1 MRQIFSF
8 LMVVVLCVCTA
19 CADDF
24 TTTDVTSLPA
34 KAQQYLKHFDS
45 PVAYIEVYNYGVF
58 GKNYDVKLKDGS
70 EIDFDKKGEW
80 KSIDTNL
87 KPVPATFVHK
97 SIADYVKKNYPD
109 TFVSKIERDSRGYD
123 VELSNHMDLKFDTNG
138 NFVRFDD

>member
-8 LMVVVLCVCTA
+8 LMVVVLCVCSA

-24 TTTDVTSLPA
+24 TTTDVSSLPA
-34 KAQQYLKHFDS
+34 KAKQCLKYFDS
-45 PVAYIEVYNYGVF
+45 PVAYIEVDNDGVF

>member
-1 MRQIFSF
+1 MKIGDKIKIT
-8 LMVVVLCVCTA
+8 LMVNQEEVLTIQKYEVPC
-19 CADDF
+19 F
-24 TTTDVTSLPA
+24 N
-34 KAQQYLKHFDS
+34 YLDHF
-45 PVAYIEVYNYGVF
+45 V
-58 GKNYDVKLKDGS
+58 GK
-70 EIDFDKKGEW
+70 IDFDKKGEW

-87 KPVPATFVHK
+87 KSVPATFVHK

>member
-1 MRQIFSF
+1 
-8 LMVVVLCVCTA
+8 MVVVVCVCTE

-45 PVAYIEVYNYGVF
+45 PVAYIEVDNDGVF

-87 KPVPATFVHK
+87 KSVTATFVHK
-97 SIADYVKKNYPD
+97 SIADYVKKNYPY

>member
-45 PVAYIEVYNYGVF
+45 PVACIEVDNDGVF
-58 GKNYDVKLKDGS
+58 GKTYDVKLRDGS
-70 EIDFDKKGEW
+70 EIDFDKKGDW

-97 SIADYVKKNYPD
+97 SIAGYVKKNYPD

>member
-8 LMVVVLCVCTA
+8 LMVVVLCVCSA

-24 TTTDVTSLPA
+24 TTTDVSSLPA
-34 KAQQYLKHFDS
+34 KAQQCLKYFDS
-45 PVAYIEVYNYGVF
+45 PVAYIEVDNDGVF
-58 GKNYDVKLKDGS
+58 GKTYDVKLKDGS

-80 KSIDTNL
+80 KSIDTNH
-87 KPVPATFVHK
+87 KPVPAAFVHK
-97 SIADYVKKNYPD
+97 SIGDYVKKNYPD
-109 TFVSKIERDSRGYD
+109 TFISKIERDSIGYD

>member
-45 PVAYIEVYNYGVF
+45 PVAYIEVDNDGVF

-97 SIADYVKKNYPD
+97 SIAAYVKKNYPD
-109 TFVSKIERDSRGYD
+109 TFVSKIERDSRGCD

>member
-8 LMVVVLCVCTA
+8 LMVVVLCVCSA

-24 TTTDVTSLPA
+24 TTTDVSSLPA
-34 KAQQYLKHFDS
+34 KAQQCLKYFDS
-45 PVAYIEVYNYGVF
+45 PVAYIEVDNDGVF

-87 KPVPATFVHK
+87 KPVPAIFVHK

-109 TFVSKIERDSRGYD
+109 TFVSKIERDSREYD

>member
-45 PVAYIEVYNYGVF
+45 PVAYIEVDNDGVF

-97 SIADYVKKNYPD
+97 SIADYVKKNFPD

>member
-45 PVAYIEVYNYGVF
+45 PVAYIEVDNDGVF

-87 KPVPATFVHK
+87 KSVPATFVHK

-138 NFVRFDD
+138 NSVRFDD